1 MDFNATLLEHFERRG
16 TTLHG
21 LPGAAYTDEQFF
33 RLEHTRIFAQEWVF
47 VGYVHQMKKVGDV
60 RPIKVAG
67 LPLFLLCGEDGNIS
81 AYHNAC
87 RHRNT
92 KLIGSDGNTGR
103 QIRCPYHHWSYDLCG
118 ALKSA
123 PYFGGHTRE
132 LPDDFRY
139 EENSLLPVHCEV
151 WHDWIFVCLASN
163 PSPFDGFLAPI
174 KRQLGATDVTEF
186 EPVTKIDF
194 GVVDCNWKA
203 LMENYIEPYHVQFVH
218 KDTTDQPLTSHYT
231 VTDEH
236 CLGSAV
242 ELGTKE
248 LAKVREGTLGV
259 TSHYLT
265 LFPNFVL
272 GTYQPDQ
279 LGVHMNTP
287 INVSGTRQNR
297 VIYIHRDLQYSDEQ
311 IEQLADL
318 WHKVH
323 LEDHEM
329 CERMQQGRQSPVA
342 STGGVLSP
350 HWENSV
356 RKFQEL
362 VVHSIRPALT
372 DTDKGGN
379 P

>member
-1 MDFNATLLEHFERRG
+1 MNLDATLLEKFDRRG

-21 LPGAAYTDEQFF
+21 LPGVAYTDERLF
-33 RLEHTRIFAQEWVF
+33 RLEQTQIFAQEWVF
-47 VGYVHQMKKVGDV
+47 VGYVHWMRKVGDV
-60 RPIKVAG
+60 RPIEVAG
-67 LPLFLLCGEDGNIS
+67 LPLFLLRGEDGNIS

-87 RHRNT
+87 RHRGT
-92 KLIGSDGNTGR
+92 KLIDSEGNTGR

-139 EENSLLPVHCEV
+139 EENSLLAVHCEV
-151 WHDWIFVCLASN
+151 WHDWIFVNLASI
-163 PSPFDGFLAPI
+163 PLPFDDFLAPI
-174 KRQLGATDVTEF
+174 KRQLGRTDVTEF
-186 EPVTKIDF
+186 EPVTTIDM

-203 LMENYIEPYHVQFVH
+203 LMENFIEPYHVQFVH
-218 KDTTDQPLTSHYT
+218 KDTTDQPLTGHYT
-231 VTDEH
+231 VVDGH
-236 CLGSAV
+236 CLGSAF
-242 ELGTKE
+242 ESDEKDIT
-248 LAKVREGTLGV
+248 KVREGTLGV

-287 INVSGTRQNR
+287 LNVSGTRQNR
-297 VIYIHRDLQYSDEQ
+297 VIYIHRDSQYSDSQ
-311 IEQLADL
+311 IKQMEDL

-342 STGGVLSP
+342 GTGGVLSP

-362 VVHSIRPALT
+362 VVQSIRPALT
-372 DTDKGGN
+372 ETD
-379 P
+379 

>member
-1 MDFNATLLEHFERRG
+1 MQFDSTLLEDFERKG
-16 TTLHG
+16 ETLHG
-21 LPGAAYTDEQFF
+21 LPGAAYTEEQFF
-33 RLEHTRIFAQEWVF
+33 RLEQTEVFAQEWVF
-47 VGYVHQMKKVGDV
+47 AGYAHQMMKVGDV
-60 RPIKVAG
+60 RPIEVAG
-67 LPLFLLCGEDGNIS
+67 FPLFLLRAEDGKIS

-92 KLIGSDGNTGR
+92 KLIDSDSNAGR

-118 ALKSA
+118 TLRSA
-123 PYFGGHTRE
+123 PYFGGQTRE

-139 EENSLLPVHCEV
+139 EENGLLPVHCEV
-151 WHDWIFVCLASN
+151 WHDWVFVCLAAN
-163 PSPFDGFLAPI
+163 PSPFDDFLAPI
-174 KRQLGATDVTEF
+174 VRQLGATDVTEF
-186 EPVTKIDF
+186 EPATTIDF
-194 GVVDCNWKA
+194 GIVKCNWKS
-203 LMENYIEPYHVQFVH
+203 LIENFIEPYHVQFVH

-231 VTDEH
+231 VIDEH

-242 ELGTKE
+242 ELCE
-248 LAKVREGTLGV
+248 ADWNRVREGTLGV
-259 TSHYLT
+259 TSHYFS

-287 INVSGTRQNR
+287 LNVSGTRQNR
-297 VIYIHRDLQYSDEQ
+297 VIYIHRDSQYSDEE
-311 IEQLADL
+311 IKRLADL
-318 WHKVH
+318 WCKVH

-372 DTDKGGN
+372 SSEKGGN

>member
-1 MDFNATLLEHFERRG
+1 MKFDATLLEYFERKR

-21 LPGAAYTDEQFF
+21 LPGVAYTDEQFF
-33 RLEHTRIFAQEWVF
+33 RLEQIRIFAESWVF
-47 VGYVHQMKKVGDV
+47 VGYAHSMKKVGDV
-60 RPIKVAG
+60 RPIEVAG
-67 LPLFLLCGEDGNIS
+67 LPLFLLRAEDGNIS

-87 RHRNT
+87 RHRGT
-92 KLIGSDGNTGR
+92 KLIDSDGNTGR

-123 PYFGGHTRE
+123 PYFGGRTRD

-139 EENSLLPVHCEV
+139 EENGLLPVHCEV
-151 WHDWIFVCLASN
+151 WHDWIFVSLAS
-163 PSPFDGFLAPI
+163 SPLPFEEFLAPI
-174 KRQLGATDVTEF
+174 KGQLGETDITEF
-186 EPVTKIDF
+186 EPITTIDL
-194 GVVDCNWKA
+194 GVVDSNWKT
-203 LMENYIEPYHVQFVH
+203 LMENFIEPYHVQFVH
-218 KDTTDQPLTSHYT
+218 KDTTDQPLTGHYT
-231 VTDEH
+231 VVDRH
-236 CLGSAV
+236 CLGSAFDSG
-242 ELGTKE
+242 EADMTKM
-248 LAKVREGTLGV
+248 REGTLGV

-279 LGVHMNTP
+279 LGVHLNTP
-287 INVSGTRQNR
+287 LNVSGTWQNR
-297 VIYIHRDLQYSDEQ
+297 VIYIHRDSQYSDDQ
-311 IEQLADL
+311 IKQLEDL
-318 WHKVH
+318 WYKVH

-342 STGGVLSP
+342 NTGGVLSP

-362 VVHSIRPALT
+362 VVQSIRPALT
-372 DTDKGGN
+372 NTDKGGN